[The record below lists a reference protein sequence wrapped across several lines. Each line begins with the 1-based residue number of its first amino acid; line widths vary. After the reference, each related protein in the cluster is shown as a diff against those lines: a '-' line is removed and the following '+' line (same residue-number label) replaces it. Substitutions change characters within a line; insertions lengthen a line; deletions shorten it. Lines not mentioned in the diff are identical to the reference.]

1 MLVDVV
7 NKFLSIMVV
16 GSQVFI
22 VLSLLYA
29 FLGRKKGE
37 PLLPEFFSKNALW
50 FALSVAILAM
60 AGSLFY
66 SEIAHYTPCKLCW
79 YERILMYP
87 QVLLIGMALWKKD
100 KKIAD
105 YGLGMSILG
114 FLIALYH
121 NYIYYTGN
129 SLFPCDAAG
138 LGESCT
144 RRFILEFG
152 YVTIPLMALTAFALL
167 IVLFAALRSTQKAK

>member
-1 MLVDVV
+1 MTL
-7 NKFLSIMVV
+7 
-16 GSQVFI
+16 GSQIFI

-37 PLLPEFFSKNALW
+37 PLLPSAFSNKALW
-50 FALSVAILAM
+50 FAFSVALLAM

-100 KKIAD
+100 KKFAD

-114 FLIALYH
+114 FIIAAYH

-152 YVTIPLMALTAFALL
+152 YITIPLMALTAFALL
-167 IVLFAALRSTQKAK
+167 ILLFAALRSTHKAK